1 MVQQGSD
8 LTADVR
14 QTRSRINTTWVEG
27 KESRGRDSESCSNS
41 RVRDELM
48 IVAPTQRV
56 TRRSELDKMAKQSRG

>member
-14 QTRSRINTTWVEG
+14 QTRSRINTTWVEE

-48 IVAPTQRV
+48 IVAPTQRG
-56 TRRSELDKMAKQSRG
+56 TRAKRFEQNV